1 MPIKA
6 HSTKF
11 RTRGTGALQP
21 TQRIHRGH
29 HYLLNYRSEAV
40 RDFIYALKYER
51 DTLSIQTAANLLLPG
66 IQHLLQTQGIQGG
79 CILCT
84 IPQTPTRK
92 KKEGY
97 HHMHMVATAI
107 CRKQTEYQIELQ
119 PLLRWQR
126 HISRQSTL
134 NKTARQKN
142 VTNAL
147 TVQKTLQENATYLI
161 IDDVTTTG
169 STLTEAKQTLV
180 KNGAKRVLTIALAH

>member
-1 MPIKA
+1 
-6 HSTKF
+6 
-11 RTRGTGALQP
+11 
-21 TQRIHRGH
+21 
-29 HYLLNYRSEAV
+29 
-40 RDFIYALKYER
+40 
-51 DTLSIQTAANLLLPG
+51 
-66 IQHLLQTQGIQGG
+66 
-79 CILCT
+79 
-84 IPQTPTRK
+84 
-92 KKEGY
+92 
-97 HHMHMVATAI
+97 MHMVATAI
-107 CRKQTEYQIELQ
+107 CKKQTAHHLELQ